1 MCLITGCV
9 VLAIAM
15 ILTNNNLISIT
26 FITATKIT
34 TNITTQWQ
42 YYPYLFMMLITI
54 MMMVTRVINITTTIV
69 IMTIVVE
76 LITTATVH
84 VVLAILAVL
93 AIMIDTVS
101 IAQLRISILILIIAC
116 YFCCI

>member
-34 TNITTQWQ
+34 TNITT
-42 YYPYLFMMLITI
+42 
-54 MMMVTRVINITTTIV
+54 
-69 IMTIVVE
+69 
-76 LITTATVH
+76 
-84 VVLAILAVL
+84 
-93 AIMIDTVS
+93 
-101 IAQLRISILILIIAC
+101 
-116 YFCCI
+116 